1 MTLDT
6 KAVLVQ
12 LNISQWTARK
22 YDKRVTQEV
31 SDKHNTVGDVGRY
44 NKALLP
50 DNDLLKR
57 IQQKATAIRTEY
69 YANTLGWGVTDGIQ
83 LLPSANYMEFMEQ
96 FREHRAEWQVLVD
109 EFISQYMQLKD
120 NAERTLGDMYNESD
134 YPEEHELRSKFAMD
148 MTVLPVPSD
157 DFRVE
162 IGSDEMERIADEVRT
177 QVEGAYQSSIKEI
190 WQRLYDKVEAM
201 NAKLSDPKA
210 VFRDT
215 LTENLSD
222 VCDLLT
228 RMNINDDPDLESIR
242 QQVDSELARNHPDAL
257 RNDPIKRREVADKSK
272 DIMSKMNVFMG
283 GL

>member
-50 DNDLLKR
+50 GSDLLKR
-57 IQQKATAIRTEY
+57 IQQKATAIRKGY
-69 YANTLGWGVTDGIQ
+69 YDNTLGWGVTDGIQ
-83 LLPSANYMEFMEQ
+83 LLPSANYMDFMEQ

-109 EFISQYMQLKD
+109 EFISQYLQLKD

-134 YPEEHELRSKFAMD
+134 YPDEHELRSKFAMD

-162 IGSDEMERIADEVRT
+162 IGSDEMERISDEVRT

-201 NAKLSDPKA
+201 NDKLSDEKA
-210 VFRDT
+210 IFRDT

>member
-1 MTLDT
+1 MSLDT

-57 IQQKATAIRTEY
+57 IQKKATAIRTEY

-83 LLPSANYMEFMEQ
+83 LLPSANYMDFMEQ
-96 FREHRAEWQVLVD
+96 FREHRAEWQELVD

-162 IGSDEMERIADEVRT
+162 IGSDEMERIADEVRS

-190 WQRLYDKVEAM
+190 WQRLYDKVETM

-228 RMNINDDPDLESIR
+228 RMNINNDPDLESIR

>member
-272 DIMSKMNVFMG
+272 DIMSKMNVFME

>member
-1 MTLDT
+1 MSLDT

-12 LNISQWTARK
+12 LSISQWTARK

-57 IQQKATAIRTEY
+57 IQKKATAIRTEY

-83 LLPSANYMEFMEQ
+83 LLPSANYMDFMEQ

-162 IGSDEMERIADEVRT
+162 IGSDEMERIADEVRS

-190 WQRLYDKVEAM
+190 WQRLYDKVETM

-272 DIMSKMNVFMG
+272 DIMSKMNVFME

>member
-1 MTLDT
+1 MSLDT

-31 SDKHNTVGDVGRY
+31 SDKHNTVGDVGSY
-44 NKALLP
+44 NKELLP
-50 DNDLLKR
+50 DNALLKR
-57 IQQKATAIRTEY
+57 IQKKSTAIRTEY

-83 LLPSANYMEFMEQ
+83 LLPSANYMDFMEQ

-162 IGSDEMERIADEVRT
+162 IGSDEMERIADEVRS

-190 WQRLYDKVEAM
+190 WQRLYDKVETM

-228 RMNINDDPDLESIR
+228 RMNINNDPDLESIR
-242 QQVDSELARNHPDAL
+242 QQVDSELATNHPDAL
-257 RNDPIKRREVADKSK
+257 RNDPIKRREVADKRK

>member
-57 IQQKATAIRTEY
+57 IQKKATAIRTEY

-83 LLPSANYMEFMEQ
+83 LLPSANYMDFMEQ

-162 IGSDEMERIADEVRT
+162 IGSDEMERIADEVRS

-190 WQRLYDKVEAM
+190 WQRLYDKVETM

-228 RMNINDDPDLESIR
+228 RMNINNDPDLESIR

-272 DIMSKMNVFMG
+272 DIMSKMDVFME

>member
-57 IQQKATAIRTEY
+57 IQKKATAIRTEY

-83 LLPSANYMEFMEQ
+83 LLPSANYMDFMEQ

-162 IGSDEMERIADEVRT
+162 IGSDEMERIADEVRS

-190 WQRLYDKVEAM
+190 WQRLYDKVETM

>member
-1 MTLDT
+1 MSLDT

-57 IQQKATAIRTEY
+57 IQKKATAIRTEY

-83 LLPSANYMEFMEQ
+83 LLPSANYMDFMEQ

-162 IGSDEMERIADEVRT
+162 IGSDEMERIADEVRS

-190 WQRLYDKVEAM
+190 WQRLYDKVETM

-228 RMNINDDPDLESIR
+228 RMNINNDPDLESIR

>member
-57 IQQKATAIRTEY
+57 IQKKATAIRTEY

-83 LLPSANYMEFMEQ
+83 LLPSANYMDFMEQ

-162 IGSDEMERIADEVRT
+162 IGSDEMERIADEVRS

-190 WQRLYDKVEAM
+190 WQRLYDKVETM

-272 DIMSKMNVFMG
+272 DIMSKMNVFME

>member
-57 IQQKATAIRTEY
+57 IQKKATAIRTEY

-83 LLPSANYMEFMEQ
+83 LLPSANYMDFMEQ

-162 IGSDEMERIADEVRT
+162 IGSDEMERIADEVRS

-190 WQRLYDKVEAM
+190 WQRLYDKVETM

-228 RMNINDDPDLESIR
+228 RMNINNDPDLESIR

>member
-1 MTLDT
+1 MSLDT

-57 IQQKATAIRTEY
+57 IQKKSTAIRTEY

-83 LLPSANYMEFMEQ
+83 LLPSANYMDFMEQ
-96 FREHRAEWQVLVD
+96 FREHRAEWQELVD

-162 IGSDEMERIADEVRT
+162 IGSDEMERIADEVRS

-201 NAKLSDPKA
+201 NKKLSDPKA
-210 VFRDT
+210 VFRNT

-242 QQVDSELARNHPDAL
+242 QQVDSELTRNHPDAL

-272 DIMSKMNVFMG
+272 DIMSKMNVFME

>member
-50 DNDLLKR
+50 NNDLLKR
-57 IQQKATAIRTEY
+57 IQKKATAIRTEY

-83 LLPSANYMEFMEQ
+83 LLPSANYMDFMEQ

-162 IGSDEMERIADEVRT
+162 IGSDEMERIADEVRS

-190 WQRLYDKVEAM
+190 WQRLYDKVETM

-228 RMNINDDPDLESIR
+228 RMNINNDPDLESIR

>member
-1 MTLDT
+1 MSLDT

-57 IQQKATAIRTEY
+57 IQKKSTAIRTEY

-83 LLPSANYMEFMEQ
+83 LLPSANYMDFMEQ
-96 FREHRAEWQVLVD
+96 FREHRIEWQGLVD
-109 EFISQYMQLKD
+109 EFMSQYMH
-120 NAERTLGDMYNESD
+120 ERTISKLTLGDMYNESD

-148 MTVLPVPSD
+148 ITVLPVPSD

-162 IGSDEMERIADEVRT
+162 IGSDEMERIADEVRS

-201 NAKLSDPKA
+201 NKKLSDPKA
-210 VFRDT
+210 VFRNT

-242 QQVDSELARNHPDAL
+242 QQVDSELTRNHPDAL

-272 DIMSKMNVFMG
+272 DIMSKMNVFME

>member
-57 IQQKATAIRTEY
+57 IQQKATAIRKGY
-69 YANTLGWGVTDGIQ
+69 YDNTLGWGVTDGIQ
-83 LLPSANYMEFMEQ
+83 LLPSANYMDFMEQ

-109 EFISQYMQLKD
+109 EFIRQYMQLKS
-120 NAERTLGDMYNESD
+120 NSERTLGDMYNESD
-134 YPEEHELRSKFAMD
+134 YPDEHELRSKFAMD
-148 MTVLPVPSD
+148 ITVLPVPSD

-162 IGSDEMERIADEVRT
+162 IGSDEMERISDEVRT
-177 QVEGAYQSSIKEI
+177 QVEGAYQSGIKEV

-201 NAKLSDPKA
+201 NTKLSDEKA
-210 VFRDT
+210 IFRDT

>member
-1 MTLDT
+1 MSLDT

-57 IQQKATAIRTEY
+57 IQKKATAIRTEY

-83 LLPSANYMEFMEQ
+83 LLPSANYMDFMEQ

-162 IGSDEMERIADEVRT
+162 IGSDEMERIADEVRS

-190 WQRLYDKVEAM
+190 WQRLYDKVETM

-228 RMNINDDPDLESIR
+228 RMNINNDPDLESIR

-272 DIMSKMNVFMG
+272 DIMSKMNVFME

>member
-1 MTLDT
+1 MSLDT

-57 IQQKATAIRTEY
+57 IQKKATAIRTEY

-83 LLPSANYMEFMEQ
+83 LLPSANYMDFMEQ

-162 IGSDEMERIADEVRT
+162 IGSDEMERIADEVRS

-201 NAKLSDPKA
+201 NKKLSDPKA
-210 VFRDT
+210 VFRNT

-242 QQVDSELARNHPDAL
+242 QQVDSELTRNHPDAL

-272 DIMSKMNVFMG
+272 DIMSKMDVFME

>member
-1 MTLDT
+1 MSLDS

-50 DNDLLKR
+50 NNDLLKR
-57 IQQKATAIRTEY
+57 IQKKATAIRTEY

-83 LLPSANYMEFMEQ
+83 LLPSANYMVFMEQ

-162 IGSDEMERIADEVRT
+162 IGSDEMERIADEVRS

-190 WQRLYDKVEAM
+190 WQRLYDKVETM

-228 RMNINDDPDLESIR
+228 RMNINNDPDLESIR

>member
-83 LLPSANYMEFMEQ
+83 LLPSTNYMDFMEQ

-242 QQVDSELARNHPDAL
+242 QQVDSELTRNHPDAL
-257 RNDPIKRREVADKSK
+257 RNDPVKRREVADKSK

>member
-57 IQQKATAIRTEY
+57 IQKKATAIRTEY

-83 LLPSANYMEFMEQ
+83 LLPSANYMDFMEQ

-109 EFISQYMQLKD
+109 EFISQYMQLKA

-162 IGSDEMERIADEVRT
+162 IGSDEMERIADEVRS

-190 WQRLYDKVEAM
+190 WQRLYDKVETM

-228 RMNINDDPDLESIR
+228 RMNINNDPDLESIR

>member
-31 SDKHNTVGDVGRY
+31 SDKHKLSQDVGRY

-50 DNDLLKR
+50 NNDLLKR

-83 LLPSANYMEFMEQ
+83 LLPSANYMDFMEQ
-96 FREHRAEWQVLVD
+96 FREYRAEWQVLVD
-109 EFISQYMQLKD
+109 EFIRQYMQLKS

-134 YPEEHELRSKFAMD
+134 YPDEHELRSKFAMD
-148 MTVLPVPSD
+148 ITVLPVPSD

-162 IGSDEMERIADEVRT
+162 IGSDEMERIANEVKS
-177 QVEGAYQSSIKEI
+177 QVEGAYQSGIKEV

-201 NAKLSDPKA
+201 NTKLSDEKA
-210 VFRDT
+210 IFRDT

-257 RNDPIKRREVADKSK
+257 RNDPVKRREVADKSK

>member
-1 MTLDT
+1 MSLDT

-57 IQQKATAIRTEY
+57 IQKKATAIRTEY

-83 LLPSANYMEFMEQ
+83 LLPSTNYMDFMEQ

>member
-57 IQQKATAIRTEY
+57 IQKKSTAIRTEY

-83 LLPSANYMEFMEQ
+83 LLPSANYMDFMEQ
-96 FREHRAEWQVLVD
+96 FREHRAEWQELVD

-162 IGSDEMERIADEVRT
+162 IGSDEMERIADEVRS

-190 WQRLYDKVEAM
+190 WQRLYDKVETM

-228 RMNINDDPDLESIR
+228 RMNINNDPDLESIR

>member
-1 MTLDT
+1 
-6 KAVLVQ
+6 
-12 LNISQWTARK
+12 
-22 YDKRVTQEV
+22 
-31 SDKHNTVGDVGRY
+31 
-44 NKALLP
+44 
-50 DNDLLKR
+50 
-57 IQQKATAIRTEY
+57 
-69 YANTLGWGVTDGIQ
+69 
-83 LLPSANYMEFMEQ
+83 MEQ
-96 FREHRAEWQVLVD
+96 FREHRAEWQVRVD